1 MTENKSWV
9 YPIKIGTIFS
19 ITTLLYYED
28 EPRMKQNTYQ
38 ESIFLNVC
46 AKKKSYRMATG
57 TQRGKRC
64 FGYKDGQNDSFTI

>member
-38 ESIFLNVC
+38 ESIFL
-46 AKKKSYRMATG
+46 KKKSYRMATG